1 MAENQE
7 DIIIIEEDLESV
19 DSSSNDDNSKDSTPL
34 ENDEQA
40 KQKKLIIIVAIA
52 LGVILIIAIAIIFY
66 VKLSKKEKIVPQST
80 KLIEEKL
87 TKNKLPKIEP
97 SQLENMIAKANY
109 LYANGSKKDALFLYE
124 RIAMH
129 SEAISQY
136 NLGVAQIKN
145 EQYSL
150 ALQTFKKAIKN
161 DEKRC
166 VSAINAAV
174 CSLHLKDE
182 KSFHYYI
189 DLAHAYL
196 PYELKSPLY
205 SYYYSLVNYYNNNYL
220 EALSALKNTTSN
232 EYPEVQ
238 KHLKAK
244 IEASFGNNYDAIDT
258 MTNKLNEFDDFNI
271 ALLYARVGD
280 YTLAINHFNEAILKN
295 IEPLKSKLA
304 LSFVK
309 IKAGRVADAAKD
321 ISEVTAQFSNDV
333 YKPYPIK
340 VDLKKSLFNPRLA
353 QKHFR
358 ETVIDSKEMTF
369 QEIFYFSP
377 YKVFNANSTI
387 SYIRKGN
394 ANIFIDNVKTAQ
406 EYLQQS
412 ASSSSVNVG
421 IARAIKKALEFKIRE
436 ANTEL
441 NRLVKMQPKH
451 SILHYNLALTYAQM
465 GDMVNAYKHFIRSYH
480 LDAKNYIS
488 GVFAILSANLIGK
501 DTTKLKQI
509 VKYALMDEE
518 LTEEIELYKV
528 LFNIAENDYIAS
540 INWLDTTYK
549 PRPLYI
555 ALKMIIAKKLGRLD
569 IAEKTAQK
577 LTFILP
583 HDILPHI
590 LYLDIKNNTLEDV
603 EYARAA
609 LKYIKT
615 QQFHFLDLYYG
626 PSIVRYFYVQE
637 NLITGKLFFLR
648 KQLKKILETQTGD
661 NKDILNTLALASF
674 YDKAFEESY
683 TLYNSI
689 IDELKIR
696 DAYTLFMGA
705 MASTAAGHH
714 ENAIALL
721 ELSKMKDKNFLEAR
735 YALGLLYMEIKNYK
749 GAVIQ
754 LSLIDKIGFNSEFLN
769 FDIDTN
775 KLLFQKQHK

>member
-1 MAENQE
+1 MADNQE
-7 DIIIIEEDLESV
+7 DIIIIEEDLEDSN
-19 DSSSNDDNSKDSTPL
+19 SSSDNDTSEESVSLD
-34 ENDEQA
+34 DEQT
-40 KQKKLIIIVAIA
+40 KQKKMIIIAAI
-52 LGVILIIAIAIIFY
+52 VIAVVLIMAIAIIFY
-66 VKLSKKEKIVPQST
+66 IKLSKKEEITPPST
-80 KLIEEKL
+80 ELIEEKL
-87 TKNKLPKIEP
+87 QKNKAPTIEP

-150 ALQTFKKAIKN
+150 ALKTFKKAIKN

-189 DLAHAYL
+189 NLAHAYL

-205 SYYYSLVNYYNNNYL
+205 SYYYTLINYYNNDYL
-220 EALSALKNTTSN
+220 EALSSLVNSTSN

-244 IEASFGNNYDAIDT
+244 IEASFENNYNAIDT
-258 MTNKLNEFDDFNI
+258 MTNKLNEFDDFNV

-309 IKAGRVADAAKD
+309 IKAGRVAEAAND
-321 ISEVTAQFSNDV
+321 ISEVTAQYSNDV

-340 VDLKKSLFNPRLA
+340 VELKDSLFNPTLA

-358 ETVIDSKEMTF
+358 ESIIDSKKMIF

-394 ANIFIDNVKTAQ
+394 ANIFIDDVKTAQ
-406 EYLQQS
+406 EYLQES

-421 IARAIKKALEFKIRE
+421 IAKAIKKALEFKIRE
-436 ANTEL
+436 ANADL
-441 NRLVKMQPKH
+441 DKLVKMKPKH

-488 GVFAILSANLIGK
+488 GVFAIMSANLIGK

-509 VKYALMDEE
+509 IKYALMDEE
-518 LTEEIELYKV
+518 SSEEIELYKV
-528 LFNIAENDYIAS
+528 LFNLGENDYIAA

-555 ALKMIIAKKLGRLD
+555 ALKIIIAKKLGRLD
-569 IAEKTAQK
+569 IAQKAAQK

-590 LYLDIKNNTLEDV
+590 LYLDIKNNTLEDT
-603 EYARAA
+603 EYARET
-609 LKYIKT
+609 LKYMKK
-615 QQFHFLDLYYG
+615 QKFHFLDLYYG

-648 KQLKKILETQTGD
+648 KQLKRILETQTGD

-705 MASTAAGHH
+705 VASTAAGHH

-735 YALGLLYMEIKNYK
+735 YALGLLYMEINNYK

-754 LSLIDKIGFNSEFLN
+754 LSLIDKVGFNSEFLN
-769 FDIDTN
+769 FDIDTD